1 MIVDSSAIIAI
12 LQKEPEAARLG
23 KAMSVDPECIV
34 SAANWLEAGM
44 NLFMRFGQQGVHDL
58 RLLVSKTPLEIASVT
73 PRQADLALR
82 AFMKYG
88 KGVHPARLNFGDCFA
103 YALAK
108 DTGEPLLFKG
118 EDFTQTDIQ
127 PVAQ

>member
-1 MIVDSSAIIAI
+1 VIVDSSAIIAV

-23 KAMSVDPECIV
+23 KAMSLDPECLV

-44 NLFMRFGQQGVHDL
+44 NLFLRFGQQGVYDL
-58 RLLVSKTPLEIASVT
+58 QLFVAKTPVEIVSVT

-82 AFMKYG
+82 AFTKYG
-88 KGVHPARLNFGDCFA
+88 KGVDPARINFGDCFA

-118 EDFTQTDIQ
+118 EDFTKTDIQ
-127 PVAQ
+127 PVAY

>member
-1 MIVDSSAIIAI
+1 MIVDTSAIIAI
-12 LQKEPEAARLG
+12 LQKEPEAPRLG
-23 KAMSVDPECIV
+23 KAMSLDPECLV

-44 NLFMRFGQQGVHDL
+44 ILFQRFGQQGYYDL
-58 RLLVSKTPLEIASVT
+58 QLLVSKTPIEIVSVT
-73 PRQADLALR
+73 PRHADLALR
-82 AFMKYG
+82 AFRTYG

-118 EDFTQTDIQ
+118 GDFAQTD
-127 PVAQ
+127 VAAAAY

>member
-1 MIVDSSAIIAI
+1 MIVDSSAIIAV
-12 LQKEPEAARLG
+12 LQKEPEAARFG
-23 KAMSVDPECIV
+23 RAMSLDAECLV

-44 NLFMRFGQQGVHDL
+44 NLFVRYGQQGVYDL
-58 RLLVSKTPLEIASVT
+58 QLLVAKTPIEIVSVT

-82 AFMKYG
+82 TFMKYG

-118 EDFTQTDIQ
+118 DDFAQTD
-127 PVAQ
+127 VAAAAY

>member
-1 MIVDSSAIIAI
+1 VIVDSSAIIAV

-23 KAMSVDPECIV
+23 KVMSLDPECLV

-44 NLFMRFGQQGVHDL
+44 NLFMRFGHQGYYDL
-58 RLLVSKTPLEIASVT
+58 QLLVAKTPIEIVSVT

-88 KGVHPARLNFGDCFA
+88 KGVHPARLTFGDCFA

-108 DTGEPLLFKG
+108 DSGEPLLFKG
-118 EDFTQTDIQ
+118 GDFTQTD
-127 PVAQ
+127 VAAAAY

>member
-1 MIVDSSAIIAI
+1 MIVDTSALIAI
-12 LQKEPEAARLG
+12 LQQEPEAARFSRAL
-23 KAMSVDPECIV
+23 AQDACEI
-34 SAANWLEAGM
+34 SAANWLEASTIMFVRKGWEGT
-44 NLFMRFGQQGVHDL
+44 RDL
-58 RLLVSKTPLEIASVT
+58 DLVIAKYHIAITEVT
-73 PRQADLALR
+73 PDHAETARR

-118 EDFTQTDIQ
+118 EDFSRTD
-127 PVAQ
+127 VAAAAY